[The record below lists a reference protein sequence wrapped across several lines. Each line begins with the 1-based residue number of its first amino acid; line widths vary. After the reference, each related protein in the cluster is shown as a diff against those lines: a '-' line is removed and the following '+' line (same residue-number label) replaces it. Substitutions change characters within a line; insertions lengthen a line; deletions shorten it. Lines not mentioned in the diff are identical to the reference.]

1 LQTARSQAND
11 GSFSYN
17 RFACPAEREQLF
29 RSGKGTVMSDTEDP
43 GFFSSHRVAVVGLGL
58 MGGSLALALR
68 GRCAA
73 LFGVDP
79 DPNVLDLARERE
91 VVDRAVSDPADV
103 LPEADLV
110 VLAAP
115 IRAILGLI
123 RRLPDLH
130 PGSPVVMDLGS
141 TKVQICQ
148 AMEALPPRFETI
160 GGHPMCGKENTSL
173 ANADD
178 DLYRG
183 AVFALTPTARTT
195 SRAREAAGR
204 LAQAVG
210 ASPLWVDPETHDLWV
225 AATSHLPYLVS
236 SALAAATP
244 GDAAPL
250 IGPGYRSA
258 TRLAVTPTTMM
269 LDVILTNRLNI
280 LEAIGSLQAHL
291 SGLESALRDED
302 SAGLQS
308 LLDGTAEHQK
318 ELLHQNFKRG
328 GWS

>member
-1 LQTARSQAND
+1 
-11 GSFSYN
+11 
-17 RFACPAEREQLF
+17 
-29 RSGKGTVMSDTEDP
+29 MSDSEDP
-43 GFFSSHRVAVVGLGL
+43 GFFASYRVALLGLGL

-68 GRCAA
+68 GKCAA

-79 DPNVLDLARERE
+79 DPGVLELARERG
-91 VVDRAVSDPADV
+91 VVDRAFSDPAEA

-115 IRAILGLI
+115 IRAILELI
-123 RRLPDLH
+123 HRLPDLH

-148 AMEALPPRFETI
+148 AMDALPSRFETI

-173 ANADD
+173 ANADA

-195 SRAREAAGR
+195 ARAREAAGR

-210 ASPLWVDPETHDLWV
+210 ASPLWVDPETHDRWV

-244 GDAAPL
+244 GEAAPL
-250 IGPGYRSA
+250 IGPGYRST

-269 LDVILTNRLNI
+269 LDVVLTNRVNI
-280 LEAIGSLQAHL
+280 LEAIGLVQAHL
-291 SGLESALRDED
+291 SELDSALQVGD

-308 LLDGTAEHQK
+308 LLDRAADHQK
-318 ELLHQNFKRG
+318 ELLHQNFTRG